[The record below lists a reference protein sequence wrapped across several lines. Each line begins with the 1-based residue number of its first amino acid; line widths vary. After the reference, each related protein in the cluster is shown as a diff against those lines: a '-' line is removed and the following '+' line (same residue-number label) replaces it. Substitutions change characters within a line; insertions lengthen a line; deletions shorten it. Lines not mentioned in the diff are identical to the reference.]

1 MRRRKPKPKPD
12 RRYRSRRSVAGL
24 IQWDPPLRWHGPA
37 YGYTCPVCFA
47 VWEIGPPACKGP
59 CCSQEC
65 WDYAQAR
72 RGKTPGVH
80 PRGPRRLPD
89 NAAYLADVPEPTAA
103 ERLTIAHA
111 AAHAAADFDSPVVA
125 AADEIVER
133 YRDLIRAAKD
143 KAGRLDVGYT
153 EPPSQA
159 AIFDRVPARTMTA
172 GRIARTYHLPQRTA

>member
-24 IQWDPPLRWHGPA
+24 IQWDPPLRSHGPA

-72 RGKTPGVH
+72 RGKTPGGH
-80 PRGPRRLPD
+80 SRAPRRLP
-89 NAAYLADVPEPTAA
+89 AAAAFLAAVPEPTAA
-103 ERLTIAHA
+103 ELLTIAHA
-111 AAHAAADFDSPVVA
+111 GAHTAAGYRSPMVDAAA
-125 AADEIVER
+125 EIVAR
-133 YRDLIRAAKD
+133 YRDAIRAAKD
-143 KAGRLDVGYT
+143 KAGRLDVGRK
-153 EPPSQA
+153 EPSGPA
-159 AIFDRVPARTMTA
+159 AIYGRVPSRTMTG